1 MNQIN
6 SVSAYTCMYTKPYI
20 QRDSFHSE
28 EKTSLC
34 NIFFKWKKAK
44 RKKVSLSAPHSCC
57 AKLIQSHFGKLLKD
71 QCLRIRMSVPPFI
84 SFSFLSSFHYYYYF
98 CRMVCVNRNDT
109 LSMSC
114 SNGSFMPCYKIHGNF
129 NVVQ

>member
-1 MNQIN
+1 
-6 SVSAYTCMYTKPYI
+6 MYTKGFI
-20 QRDSFHSE
+20 SFRGKNLIMQHLFQVE
-28 EKTSLC
+28 GR
-34 NIFFKWKKAK
+34 KKAS
-44 RKKVSLSAPHSCC
+44 VSAPHSCC

-84 SFSFLSSFHYYYYF
+84 SISFLSSFHYYYYF

-114 SNGSFMPCYKIHGNF
+114 SNGSFMPCYKIHGDF
-129 NVVQ
+129 NVLQLRIFS